1 MASNLLKRF
10 PNTKEEAMKEK
21 FPLVKWNEVTR
32 FVRTLFNSLNTLNF
46 HTGPAAFNH
55 VVEVAKAFTLKSW
68 HVTWAQHWDKAQ
80 NLFKTAVKRATCSFI
95 FRNSL

>member
-32 FVRTLFNSLNTLNF
+32 YVRTLFKSLILLPYLPRIIPLAGTTAPWVTIAISTSTSETWSGSRG
-46 HTGPAAFNH
+46 TGT
-55 VVEVAKAFTLKSW
+55 EV
-68 HVTWAQHWDKAQ
+68 
-80 NLFKTAVKRATCSFI
+80 RARGNIPKFSQ
-95 FRNSL
+95 SL